1 MINKIFEK
9 TWLLKIKDEWRFFNV
24 PEDILDFIGTI
35 DFSWIKE
42 SDFRL
47 SMVSQ
52 TIDQYKGSI
61 NNLTSNFNDKI
72 MLERLLR
79 WLKEFVDWFFA
90 QIFWKTDNFICVC
103 DWKQRIISNVA
114 FQEFTWRDSN
124 QTEEIYKWKEKEKV
138 EICVNSLLA
147 WVIPWYKWIFTMAN
161 WKNAW
166 WTTVRIP
173 WSEIN
178 LRFWFEAEDFGDY
191 KDFFK
196 LWSIDK
202 ISFNEQDF
210 YFLKRIIELSWDI
223 KWVVRLLRGED
234 LNKFFKIFNLVKI
247 KALILDYMI
256 KFNPNPTSFYE
267 MDIIDDNTWKKW
279 DKPIALSES
288 FFNITWYTS
297 DEVALYYENKNKF
310 FQKIWN
316 RADFSL
322 WEKSA
327 LIKRYW
333 MKWEIMTL
341 FYRWVDLKDVN
352 QSLDMLVKNAENWW
366 GYNDIVFV
374 LTAKDWTRLQIPW
387 RNHVYCTSKN
397 WYDQQK
403 LSLRTG
409 NLWKLKPKK

>member
-9 TWLLKIKDEWRFFNV
+9 TGLLKIKDEGRFFNV

-35 DFSWIKE
+35 DFSGIKE

-79 WLKEFVDWFFA
+79 GLKEFVDGFFA
-90 QIFWKTDNFICVC
+90 QIFGKTDNFICVC
-103 DWKQRIISNVA
+103 DGKQRIISNVA
-114 FQEFTWRDSN
+114 FQEFTGRDSN
-124 QTEEIYKWKEKEKV
+124 QTEEIYKGKEKEKV

-147 WVIPWYKWIFTMAN
+147 GVIPGYKGIFTMAN
-161 WKNAW
+161 GKNAG

-173 WSEIN
+173 GSEIN
-178 LRFWFEAEDFGDY
+178 LRFGFEAEDFGDY

-196 LWSIDK
+196 LGSIDK

-210 YFLKRIIELSWDI
+210 YFLKRIIELSGDI
-223 KWVVRLLRGED
+223 KGVVRLLRGED

-267 MDIIDDNTWKKW
+267 MDIIDDNTGKKG

-288 FFNITWYTS
+288 FFNITGYTS

-310 FQKIWN
+310 FQKIGN

-322 WEKSA
+322 GEKSA
-327 LIKRYW
+327 LIKRYG
-333 MKWEIMTL
+333 MKGEIMTL
-341 FYRWVDLKDVN
+341 FYRGVDLKDVN
-352 QSLDMLVKNAENWW
+352 QSLDMLVKNAENGG

-374 LTAKDWTRLQIPW
+374 LTAKDGTRLQIPW

-397 WYDQQK
+397 GYDQQK

-409 NLWKLKPKK
+409 NLGKLKPKK